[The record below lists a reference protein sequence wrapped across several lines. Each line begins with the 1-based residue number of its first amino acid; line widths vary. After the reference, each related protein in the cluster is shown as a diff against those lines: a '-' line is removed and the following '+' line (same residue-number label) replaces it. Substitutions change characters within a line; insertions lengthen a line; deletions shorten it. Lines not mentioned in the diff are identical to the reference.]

1 MPNLKLNETPLRT
14 AKNYNINNINL
25 ENIELP
31 KNISQFKNVSIIGVE
46 YTNNINTNNLTYGLS
61 KTLENQVKQ
70 NSNQKVKMQI
80 QNNENA
86 QIDFKFDNQNTELVE
101 NIEIV
106 AEEKSQGAI
115 TIKYESTEEVE
126 AYHNGIINII
136 AKPNSNLNII
146 LVNLMNTNSNNFL
159 SIQNTLEGNAKVTYW
174 IIDFGGKNSITN
186 YYSNLKGNFSENNI
200 NTIYLGKEEQQ
211 FDLNYITHLQGEK
224 TKVNIEVQGALT
236 DKAKKNFKGTID
248 IKKGSKKA
256 IRKRSRSMYTII
268 KHSKIKSPT
277 NATMFGRR
285 RTRKPQYKHTEK

>member
-1 MPNLKLNETPLRT
+1 ME
-14 AKNYNINNINL
+14 
-25 ENIELP
+25 
-31 KNISQFKNVSIIGVE
+31 
-46 YTNNINTNNLTYGLS
+46 
-61 KTLENQVKQ
+61 
-70 NSNQKVKMQI
+70 
-80 QNNENA
+80 
-86 QIDFKFDNQNTELVE
+86 D
-101 NIEIV
+101 
-106 AEEKSQGAI
+106 
-115 TIKYESTEEVE
+115 IK

-248 IKKGSKKA
+248 FKKGSKKA